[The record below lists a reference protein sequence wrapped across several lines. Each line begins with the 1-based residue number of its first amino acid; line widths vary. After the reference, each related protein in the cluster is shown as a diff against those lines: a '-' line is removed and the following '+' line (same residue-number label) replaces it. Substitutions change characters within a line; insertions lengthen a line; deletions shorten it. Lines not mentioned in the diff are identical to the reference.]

1 MGLIRA
7 DAPVPGGAA
16 AATVRTLAVL
26 LAAGAAPGAA
36 WRHLADT
43 GDAVA
48 GRIAD
53 RVDDGASLP
62 AAIETEGDGWR
73 EVAAAWEIGTTVGA
87 PLADVLRT
95 VADALTD
102 ADAAA
107 DDVRIA
113 LAEPAGTARLLLWMP
128 PAGLLLSLALG
139 FDTIGVIVGT
149 PFGAAA
155 VVLGLL
161 LVLVARTWTAKLVR
175 AAAAESGVPGIRA
188 ELTAAALS
196 GGVSVD
202 RALALVDACGVTDA
216 TGGRTEQV
224 LRLSRAAGVPAGELL
239 RADAARQRHAAR
251 VDGRMRAARLASR
264 LLIPLGVCTLP
275 AFLLLGVA
283 PLMLSVL
290 AGTPLP
296 L

>member
-1 MGLIRA
+1 MGLMRA
-7 DAPVPGGAA
+7 DAPAPTGAA

-26 LAAGAAPGAA
+26 LAAGAAPRAA

-43 GDAVA
+43 GDAFA
-48 GRIAD
+48 ARISERAEG
-53 RVDDGASLP
+53 GAPLP
-62 AAIETEGDGWR
+62 AAIEAEGEGWR
-73 EVAAAWEIGTTVGA
+73 EIAAAWEIGTTVGA
-87 PLADVLRT
+87 PLADALRT

-128 PAGLLLSLALG
+128 PAGLMLSLALG

-161 LVLVARTWTAKLVR
+161 LVLVARAWTARLVR

-188 ELTAAALS
+188 ELTAAALA

-202 RALALVDACGVTDA
+202 RALALVDACGAVDG
-216 TGGRTEQV
+216 TGQRAEQV

-239 RADAARQRHAAR
+239 RADAAQQRHAAR
-251 VDGRMRAARLASR
+251 VDGRMRAAKLSSR